1 MGIKNKGLEICSY
14 NMHFMSVKEK
24 KSFLFDPLYDYFSFF
39 CFVFNIIVAFSFI
52 FFVFLCIVKYIHVYI
67 YIYILLVNKKL
78 VYNREKTRFLSTN
91 FHALHGTRQRT
102 DIEQW
107 QTVALTITQ

>member
-1 MGIKNKGLEICSY
+1 
-14 NMHFMSVKEK
+14 MS
-24 KSFLFDPLYDYFSFF
+24 
-39 CFVFNIIVAFSFI
+39 
-52 FFVFLCIVKYIHVYI
+52 I